1 MAVAVVEQARIAQ
14 VQHLLTRLC
23 LTRSPL
29 VLVVHPALPMLL
41 VVLVA
46 TPHLMRSHQMAAG
59 VAAVKTKGLLL
70 IVEMVPVVAVKE
82 ILAALARLAV
92 LMETLVATELAA
104 LSFVVVAV
112 VALARQEPRHQIRKL
127 EMAAMELHHP
137 YQAQALLMQVVVVVA
152 KAIRLLAALEARA
165 AGVVLV
171 KMLVLQTLV
180 VAAVAVMEAGVLVAQ
195 AVQAS

>member
-29 VLVVHPALPMLL
+29 VLGVHPALPMLL

-92 LMETLVATELAA
+92 LMETLVAMVLEA
-104 LSFVVVAV
+104 LSSEVVEVAV
-112 VALARQEPRHQIRKL
+112 LVPLELLAQTHKL
-127 EMAAMELHHP
+127 EMAVTEQRHL
-137 YQAQALLMQVVVVVA
+137 
-152 KAIRLLAALEARA
+152 RL
-165 AGVVLV
+165 
-171 KMLVLQTLV
+171 
-180 VAAVAVMEAGVLVAQ
+180 
-195 AVQAS
+195 